1 MPRGWLWILALLGG
15 ALAQGYQVRGEVVYT
30 ARAPI
35 GTFSGVNRTLQGE
48 VLLDPGSGSLS
59 GRLCLDLSAWD
70 SQEPLRDR
78 HTRAMFEV
86 ERYPKACLIPERL
99 DPDKGLLY
107 GTLDLHG
114 VRKPVAWSLELSQ
127 GTQGVRFRARFLLR
141 LSDYGLKA
149 PRFMGMQVRD
159 DVQVEVRGEGVG
171 R

>member
-1 MPRGWLWILALLGG
+1 MSGG

-48 VLLDPGSGSLS
+48 VLLDQGSGSVS

-70 SQEPLRDR
+70 SGEPLRDR
-78 HTRAMFEV
+78 HTREMFEV
-86 ERYPKACLIPERL
+86 ERYPKACFTPTKL
-99 DPDKGLLY
+99 DVDKGLLH

-114 VRKPVAWSLELSQ
+114 VRKAVVIPLEVAQ
-127 GTQGVRFRARFLLR
+127 GVQGVRFRARFALR
-141 LSDYGLKA
+141 LSEYGLKA

-159 DVQVEVRGEGVG
+159 EVQVEVRGEGVG